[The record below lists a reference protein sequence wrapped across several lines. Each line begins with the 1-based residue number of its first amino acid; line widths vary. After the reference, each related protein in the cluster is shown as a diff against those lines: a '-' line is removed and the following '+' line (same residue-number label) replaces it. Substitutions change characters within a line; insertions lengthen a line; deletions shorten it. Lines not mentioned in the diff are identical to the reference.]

1 MPGSVIDSRAP
12 ARSRAWSLR
21 ARLVMLVLAALI
33 PAIAAAGLLMWA
45 SYREQR
51 RLLEDQIVETA
62 RALSLVVDRDLGKNR
77 VLLQALASSPALAA
91 GDWPALDAQA
101 RVATQGMST
110 WISVVGPDGLLVIS
124 TRAPRGA
131 AIPRVTPASV
141 GITFSQLRAD
151 GSRMSNVFAGAVTGV
166 KAIGYDIPANGPG
179 GREVRLAAVTPLS
192 ALDQIWIDQKF
203 PARWVGTVLDARGVV
218 VARSRDA
225 ARFVGKTAPARLLR
239 PVAADATGVGVG
251 WTMDRMRSV
260 TAWSRS
266 PTYGWTF
273 VVSVPEAE
281 VVGAAR
287 RSLLWG
293 GALGL
298 TLLAAGAGLAALLA
312 RDIVRPV
319 ERLAATA
326 DAWAAG
332 ERLPAAPMRTREL
345 DTLQARL
352 RDSVDMI
359 NAQRGELLE
368 LNASLEARVAQRTRE
383 LAEATESLAQA
394 QKMEAVGR
402 LTGGVAHDFNNLL
415 MAVLGNLDLLA
426 RRLTEPAHHR
436 FVEQARA
443 AAERGAALT
452 AQLLA
457 FSRRQRLEPRP
468 MDIAKSVR
476 AAADLL
482 RPTLGVAHRV
492 ETRIAPDLWP
502 ALADPTQ
509 LELMIVNLVLNARD
523 AMPGGGTIS
532 ITASNV
538 AAKPAGERPEAPPA
552 GDHVAVAVSDS
563 GEGMTLD
570 VAARAFEPF
579 FTTKPLGKG
588 SGLGLS
594 QVLGLAKQ
602 LGGGVDLVTTPAQG
616 TTVSVFLP
624 RVAPAAPAAQPT
636 EREPD
641 FAALKDL
648 NLLLVDDDA
657 AVRAVA
663 AGMLRDLGCRVTEAG
678 DGEEAVAQM
687 RRAPAQDAAVI
698 DFAMP
703 GMNGGQTASAL
714 WALRPGLPVVLMS
727 GYADLEALD
736 DAWSGPVLRKPFNLA
751 DLARELARVALEG
764 RSVSQQGQ

>member
-1 MPGSVIDSRAP
+1 MPGSRVDSAAP
-12 ARSRAWSLR
+12 AVSRAWSLR
-21 ARLVMLVLAALI
+21 SRLMLLVLAALI

-51 RLLEDQIVETA
+51 RLLEDQIGETA

-91 GDWPALDAQA
+91 GDWQAFDAQA
-101 RVATQGMST
+101 RVATAGTATS
-110 WISVVGPDGLLVIS
+110 ISLVGPDGVLVVV
-124 TRAPRGA
+124 TRAARGA
-131 AIPRVTPASV
+131 PVPRMTPKAV
-141 GITFSQLRAD
+141 GITFSQVRPD
-151 GSRMSNVFAGAVTGV
+151 GSRISNLFTGRVTGV
-166 KAIGYDIPANGPG
+166 KAIGLDIPAKGPG
-179 GREVRLAAVTPLS
+179 GRELRLAAVTPVA

-203 PARWVGTVLDARGVV
+203 PSRWVGTVVDARGVV

-225 ARFVGKTAPARLLR
+225 PRFVGQTAPPRLMR
-239 PVAADATGVGVG
+239 PITANPRGIGVGP
-251 WTMDRMRSV
+251 TMDGVRSV

-281 VVGAAR
+281 VAGAAR
-287 RSLLWG
+287 QSLFWG

-298 TLLAAGAGLAALLA
+298 GLLAVGAGLAALLA

-319 ERLAATA
+319 ERLAGAA

-332 ERLPAAPMRTREL
+332 EPVPATPTRTREL
-345 DTLQARL
+345 DALQARL
-352 RDSVDMI
+352 RESADVIDV
-359 NAQRGELLE
+359 QRRELLE
-368 LNASLEARVAQRTRE
+368 LNASLEARVLQRTRE

-426 RRLTEPAHHR
+426 RRLTEAPLLR

-452 AQLLA
+452 SQLLA

-468 MDIAKSVR
+468 MEVAVSVS

-482 RPTLGVAHRV
+482 RPTLGGSHQV
-492 ETRIAPDLWP
+492 EARIAPDLWH

-523 AMPGGGTIS
+523 AMPGGGTITIS
-532 ITASNV
+532 ASNV
-538 AAKPAGERPEAPPA
+538 EAKLAGERPEAPPA
-552 GDHVAVAVSDS
+552 GDYVAIAVADT
-563 GEGMTLD
+563 GEGMTAE
-570 VAARAFEPF
+570 VVARAFEPF

-602 LGGGVDLVTTPAQG
+602 LGGGVELETAPGQG
-616 TTVSVFLP
+616 STVRVYLP
-624 RVAPAAPAAQPT
+624 RAEPAAQAAAAST
-636 EREPD
+636 RKPD
-641 FAALKDL
+641 FAALRNL
-648 NLLLVDDDA
+648 SLLLVDDDA
-657 AVRAVA
+657 AVRAVTA
-663 AGMLRDLGCRVTEAG
+663 EMLRDLGCRVTEARDG
-678 DGEEAVAQM
+678 DEAVAQM
-687 RRAPAQDAAVI
+687 RRAPIPQAALI

-703 GMNGGQTASAL
+703 GLNGGQTAAAL
-714 WALRPGLPVVLMS
+714 RAVRPGLPVVLMS
-727 GYADLEALD
+727 GYADLETLA
-736 DAWSGPVLRKPFNLA
+736 DAWSGPILRKPF
-751 DLARELARVALEG
+751 DLTELERELGRATMEGEAGRVN
-764 RSVSQQGQ
+764 

>member
-1 MPGSVIDSRAP
+1 MPGSLTDRATP
-12 ARSRAWSLR
+12 AWSLR
-21 ARLVMLVLAALI
+21 ARLVLLVLAALI

-51 RLLEDQIVETA
+51 RLLDEQIVETA

-91 GDWPALDAQA
+91 ADWPAFEAQA
-101 RVATQGMST
+101 RTATEGLNT
-110 WISVVGPDGLLVIS
+110 WISVVGPDGRLVAS
-124 TRAPRGA
+124 TRLPRGQR
-131 AIPRVTPASV
+131 PPPLTPAAV
-141 GITFSQLRAD
+141 GITFASERAD
-151 GSRMSNVFAGAVTGV
+151 GSRMSNLFVGAMTGA
-166 KAIGYDIPANGPG
+166 KAIGLDIPAKGPD
-179 GREVRLAAVTPLS
+179 GREIRLAAVTPVS
-192 ALDQIWIDQKF
+192 AFDQLWIDQRF
-203 PARWVGTVLDARGVV
+203 PDKWVGTVLDARGVV
-218 VARSRDA
+218 VTRSRDA
-225 ARFVGKTAPARLLR
+225 ARFVGKPAPQRLMRRVTA
-239 PVAADATGVGVG
+239 AASGTGVGP
-251 WTMDRMRSV
+251 TMDGMQSV

-266 PTYGWTF
+266 PAYGWTF

-281 VVGAAR
+281 VAGAAR
-287 RSLLWG
+287 RSLFWG
-293 GALGL
+293 GALGVG
-298 TLLAAGAGLAALLA
+298 LLAVGAGLAALLA

-319 ERLAATA
+319 ERLAGTA

-332 ERLPAAPMRTREL
+332 ERLPAAPTRTREL

-352 RDSVDMI
+352 RESADVID
-359 NAQRGELLE
+359 AQRHELLE

-383 LAEATESLAQA
+383 LAEATEGLAQA

-426 RRLTEPAHHR
+426 RRLTDPGVLR
-436 FVEQARA
+436 FVGQARA
-443 AAERGAALT
+443 AAERGATLT
-452 AQLLA
+452 SQLLA
-457 FSRRQRLEPRP
+457 FSRRQRLQPRP
-468 MDIAKSVR
+468 TDIATLVA

-482 RPTLGVAHRV
+482 RPTLGGAHRV
-492 ETRIAPDLWP
+492 ETRIAPDLWH

-523 AMPGGGTIS
+523 AMPAGGTITIS
-532 ITASNV
+532 ASNV

-552 GDHVAVAVSDS
+552 GDHVAIAVADT
-563 GEGMTLD
+563 GQGMSPD

-594 QVLGLAKQ
+594 QVLGLTKQ
-602 LGGGVDLVTTPAQG
+602 LGGGVEVVTALGQG
-616 TTVSVFLP
+616 STVSVYLP
-624 RVAPAAPAAQPT
+624 RMAPSSPAAPPP

-648 NLLLVDDDA
+648 NLLLVDDDP

-663 AGMLRDLGCRVTEAG
+663 AGMLRDLGCKVTEARSG
-678 DGEEAVAQM
+678 DEAIAKL

-703 GMNGGQTASAL
+703 GLNGGQTASAL
-714 WALRPGLPVVLMS
+714 RALRPGLPVVLMS
-727 GYADLEALD
+727 GYADLEALA
-736 DAWSGPVLRKPFNLA
+736 DAWSGPVLRKPFNLV
-751 DLARELARVALEG
+751 DLARELARVTPDARTG
-764 RSVSQQGQ
+764 A